1 MSQVIEARK
10 WSGPGPCVGRG
21 TASRALPPRAFRG
34 FTLIELMVVIA
45 IIIMAAG
52 LMTPT
57 ITDFFRNRQLDGIRG
72 LFGAAFNSAR
82 LEAVTKGVRVSM
94 VFFREG
100 VRVYSERQKRFVD
113 ELFNPDASQLS
124 NDTVWYKMGFLGGKS
139 NWSLPRYYQ
148 WEDRQL
154 AQQGADKTRGKRAAA
169 GTQFSVTGLPK
180 ITFERDGSL
189 TFESGSN
196 VASSFFK
203 DKSNADI
210 IIEQAGN
217 NTVCLIDYRDTGQIR
232 CDMVPKAEPVSRP
245 EDGIEDDG
253 SAG

>member
-10 WSGPGPCVGRG
+10 WSGPLPCVGLG
-21 TASRALPPRAFRG
+21 TASRALRG

-57 ITDFFRNRQLDGIRG
+57 ITDFFRNRQLEGIRG
-72 LFGAAFNSAR
+72 QFGAAFNFAR
-82 LEAVTKGVRVSM
+82 LEAVTKGLRTSM

-124 NDTVWYKMGFLGGKS
+124 NDTVWYKMGFLGGRS
-139 NWSLPRYYQ
+139 NWSLPRYYK
-148 WEDRQL
+148 WEERQL
-154 AQQGADKTRGKRAAA
+154 GLQGADRGRAKKTA
-169 GTQFSVTGLPK
+169 GGPQFSVAGLPR

-196 VASSFFK
+196 VGSAFFK
-203 DKSNADI
+203 EAIPSNADI

-217 NTVCLIDYRDTGQIR
+217 NTVCYIDYKDTGQIR
-232 CDMVPKAEPVSRP
+232 SKFVPKAEPVTRP
-245 EDGIEDDG
+245 EDGTEDDG
-253 SAG
+253 SAD